1 MKWKVILT
9 ICITVSLL
17 FMSGADYNPISVTLI
32 GVFAPMLGAYVAGRH
47 LETESEGNRND

>member
-1 MKWKVILT
+1 MFKWKLILT

-47 LETESEGNRND
+47 LELD